1 MTTRRQALSQLSAAA
16 AVTAFPALASA
27 QDSWPNKPIRL
38 IASSSP
44 GSSTDVVS
52 RLIADGL
59 TQVLGQTV
67 VVEAKPG
74 AAGMVAAAEVA
85 RAPADGYT
93 FVTIFGSYA
102 ANVTLNPQRTY
113 KDSDLGGVAFVGSYP
128 GLVVAHPSLPK
139 TLAGIVQYA
148 KAHPNELS
156 YSSGGAG
163 TLAHIKMAQWCHLAG
178 IQMTHVPYKGGAS
191 AMTDLIAGRVH
202 MTNDT
207 ISILKPQVEKGNLT
221 AVGVDAPA
229 RHYAVPNVPTFVEQG
244 YPDCVNEAWTAVAG
258 HSGVP
263 KAITKKMSDAINTVL
278 KTDKV
283 RGTLMG
289 DVFGMNLKPMS
300 PEQTDAF
307 IAGEIKKWGDIIRQ
321 LKITAA

>member
-1 MTTRRQALSQLSAAA
+1 MSTRRQALSRLSAAA
-16 AVTAFPALASA
+16 AVTAFPGLVAA
-27 QDSWPNKPIRL
+27 QSDWPNKPIRL

-59 TQVLGQTV
+59 SQRLGQPV
-67 VVEAKPG
+67 VVETKPG

-113 KDSDLGGVAFVGSYP
+113 KDSDLTGVSMVGLYP

-139 TLAGIVQYA
+139 TLAGIVQFA
-148 KAHPNELS
+148 KANPNALS

-163 TLAHIKMAQWCHLAG
+163 TLAHIKMAQWAHLAG

-202 MTNDT
+202 MANDT
-207 ISILKPQVEKGNLT
+207 ISIMKPQVEKGTLN
-221 AVGVDAPA
+221 AVGVDSAK

-244 YPDCVNEAWTAVAG
+244 YPECVDDAWTGIVCRSAV
-258 HSGVP
+258 P
-263 KAITKKMSDAINTVL
+263 RPIINRMSQEVNAVL
-278 KTDKV
+278 KSDKV
-283 RGTLMG
+283 RTTLMG
-289 DVFGMNLKPMS
+289 DSFGMNLQDMT

-307 IAGEIKKWGDIIRQ
+307 IAKEIKKWGEIIRK
-321 LKITAA
+321 LNITAS